1 LGEGDKVSA
10 QKWTRKHPIAVG
22 VIAAVFIVVWMV
34 GWMWTQGY
42 PIAIMLGDNGLRLL
56 GVAVGMGL
64 LATASV
70 ALVAR
75 FSKDRE

>member
-1 LGEGDKVSA
+1 MSA
-10 QKWTRKHPIAVG
+10 QKWTRKHPIAAG

-34 GWMWTQGY
+34 GWMWMQGY
-42 PIAIMLGDNGLRLL
+42 PLAIMLGDNGLRLL

-64 LATASV
+64 LATVFV

-75 FSKDRE
+75 FSKDRD